1 MKMNKHDFFKK
12 LLAAIG
18 ALLGTGAVGLAGY
31 TTYIAVDT
39 FFEEIGTSNPFG
51 STSAAT
57 SEGSVGELLSGLTVA
72 PFDVTTGNPIGGTG
86 LGVLGVGTG
95 GVLTSSSSSPD
106 EEVLVKDG
114 GGNLHRFKF
123 WLFKKDL
130 TAYREIERRA
140 DAVDKM
146 VHGKRQKSWDAPA
159 LVMEDRAAY
168 DCVHGLLN
176 GSCTSAK
183 LHETLMVLEETL
195 SRVTERSCGKVN

>member
-1 MKMNKHDFFKK
+1 MKMNKRDFFKN

-18 ALLGTGAVGLAGY
+18 ALLGTGAIGLAGY
-31 TTYIAVDT
+31 TTYIAVET

-51 STSAAT
+51 NTSAAT

-72 PFDVTTGNPIGGTG
+72 PFDVTTENPIGGTG
-86 LGVLGVGTG
+86 LGVLGTG

-106 EEVLVKDG
+106 GVIVFKGNG
-114 GGNLHRFKF
+114 GILQKVKF

-168 DCVHGLLN
+168 DCVHRLLN

>member
-1 MKMNKHDFFKK
+1 MKINKRDFFKK
-12 LLAAIG
+12 LPAAIG
-18 ALLGTGAVGLAGY
+18 ALLGTGAVGLVGS
-31 TTYIAVDT
+31 TTYIAVET

-51 STSAAT
+51 NTSAAT
-57 SEGSVGELLSGLTVA
+57 SEGSVGELLSGLAVV
-72 PFDVTTGNPIGGTG
+72 PFDVTTGNPIGGTE
-86 LGVLGVGTG
+86 LGVLGTG

-106 EEVLVKDG
+106 KEVLVEDG

-123 WLFKKDL
+123 WLFKRDL